1 MLAEL
6 GLSDSVYLLASASDA
21 ASIEQVKTGE
31 QFGEV
36 LLLPA
41 TEARVAMEFAIKAA
55 RGEDLGDDVTIDVAK
70 DRSPTG
76 TIIITQDN
84 AEGFTAEW
92 PVSLTPNAVTRT
104 AASRDLD
111 GRVAGLRVDV
121 QHVAKRYGAAIA
133 LDDVSVTVEP
143 GSIHGLVGE
152 NGAGKSTLG
161 KIIAG
166 AVAPDDGQVLVDGR
180 PVSYRAPRDAIR
192 DGIAIIDQEL
202 ALAPAMTVLDNVF
215 LGVERGA
222 LGLVDRTEQRDLF
235 ARAAAR
241 IDFHHDPSVR
251 AGTLRVADQ
260 QKVEII
266 RALVRDAR
274 LIVMDEPTAA
284 LPRNEAERLLE
295 LTRELRAAGTT
306 IIYLSHILGDV
317 LKLCD
322 TVTVLK
328 DGRHVK
334 TGPTAGETTDGLVTA
349 MLGRQLDLVFPSRR
363 PIATDAPVVLSVRGL
378 SSPPKFDDVSF
389 DIRRGEIVGLAGL
402 VGSGRTEIARALFG
416 ADPASGTILMNG
428 RPVRSRSPKGRIR
441 DGMAL
446 LPESRKDQGLV
457 MARPVNENVS
467 MAHMGAVATAG
478 VLSRDRER
486 SVVGE
491 MMRRVDARAASQ
503 TMPIRALS
511 GGNQQKVSLAKWLV
525 KTPHLLIADEP
536 TRGVDVGAKRAI
548 YELIHGLAA
557 DGMAVLL
564 ISSELEEVIGL
575 SHRVFVVRRGRLTL
589 EIEGADANEDNVMRA
604 AFGHDDVDTPRAA
617 ADE

>member
-1 MLAEL
+1 MALDCSFCAVALVDVLAEL

-92 PVSLTPNAVTRT
+92 PVRLDPERGDPH
-104 AASRDLD
+104 AASRDLV

-133 LDDVSVTVEP
+133 LDDVSVAVEP

-180 PVSYRAPRDAIR
+180 VVSYRVTTRCNSGWHRDHR
-192 DGIAIIDQEL
+192 PG
-202 ALAPAMTVLDNVF
+202 
-215 LGVERGA
+215 
-222 LGLVDRTEQRDLF
+222 
-235 ARAAAR
+235 ARARARDVGARQRVPRGRARSARPRRPHRAAR
-241 IDFHHDPSVR
+241 PVRAGRGRIGFHHDPSVR

-260 QKVEII
+260 QMVEII

-284 LPRNEAERLLE
+284 LPRIEAERLLE

-328 DGRHVK
+328 DGRHV
-334 TGPTAGETTDGLVTA
+334 
-349 MLGRQLDLVFPSRR
+349 
-363 PIATDAPVVLSVRGL
+363 
-378 SSPPKFDDVSF
+378 
-389 DIRRGEIVGLAGL
+389 
-402 VGSGRTEIARALFG
+402 RTG
-416 ADPASGTILMNG
+416 AD
-428 RPVRSRSPKGRIR
+428 
-441 DGMAL
+441 
-446 LPESRKDQGLV
+446 
-457 MARPVNENVS
+457 
-467 MAHMGAVATAG
+467 
-478 VLSRDRER
+478 
-486 SVVGE
+486 
-491 MMRRVDARAASQ
+491 
-503 TMPIRALS
+503 
-511 GGNQQKVSLAKWLV
+511 
-525 KTPHLLIADEP
+525 
-536 TRGVDVGAKRAI
+536 
-548 YELIHGLAA
+548 
-557 DGMAVLL
+557 
-564 ISSELEEVIGL
+564 
-575 SHRVFVVRRGRLTL
+575 RGR
-589 EIEGADANEDNVMRA
+589 DHRRA
-604 AFGHDDVDTPRAA
+604 W
-617 ADE
+617 